1 MADDPIRVIID
12 QQQLDEIR
20 NLIYST
26 RNGADTAL
34 YRAINYGARQGRK
47 AAVDAMYA
55 KVNLTKTKIRSET
68 FVAFASISTLTAKM
82 TIKNSLRGIEEFSAN
97 ETNNG
102 VTFRIWRDGKR
113 ERYRHAFKATMPG
126 SSTERVYERN
136 IEHGDYDGRFPV
148 RRKFGPGIAT
158 VFDETDGVEEKTQT
172 TAAAKMLTELS
183 RQINL
188 LMGI

>member
-1 MADDPIRVIID
+1 MADPIRVAID

-26 RNGADTAL
+26 RKGADTAL
-34 YRAINYGARQGRK
+34 YRSINHGARQGRK

-55 KVNLTKTKIRSET
+55 KVNLTKTKIRAET
-68 FVAFASISTLTAKM
+68 FVYFASISNLSAKM
-82 TIKNSLRGIEEFSAN
+82 TVKNSLKGIEEFSASQ
-97 ETNNG
+97 TQKG
-102 VTFRIWRDGKR
+102 VTFRLWRDGTR
-113 ERYRHAFKATMPG
+113 ERYRHAFITTMPG
-126 SSTERVYERN
+126 SSTPRVYERN
-136 IEHGDYDGRFPV
+136 IEHGDYDGRLPV

-158 VFDETDGVEEKTQT
+158 VFDETPGVEEKVDT
-172 TAAAKMLTELS
+172 TASQAMLTELS